1 MRRTTTFTK
10 DELVYFLLQGVSPSE
25 LEFLYGIFFDEM
37 DYYSL
42 EDIEEIKES
51 LRCEMI
57 VRLEAGL
64 LGYGASRR
72 ATQAVAPLPYKCP

>member
-1 MRRTTTFTK
+1 M
-10 DELVYFLLQGVSPSE
+10 SPSE

-42 EDIEEIKES
+42 EDIEEIKEN

-57 VRLEAGL
+57 VRLEAGFL
-64 LGYGASRR
+64 DYWDMVLA
-72 ATQAVAPLPYKCP
+72 AVRSKPNR

>member
-1 MRRTTTFTK
+1 MKNRATTFSK

-25 LEFLYGIFFDEM
+25 LEFLYGIFFEEM
-37 DYYSL
+37 DHYSS

-57 VRLEAGL
+57 VRLEAGFL
-64 LGYGASRR
+64 DYWEMVLE
-72 ATQAVAPLPYKCP
+72 AVQLKPRY